1 MKLNEKTAQKLCL
14 LAIDTR
20 HRATDYSMN
29 SADEKWQTRAG
40 QLDRAADLLSEAAR
54 LLDTALVK
62 DGES

>member
-1 MKLNEKTAQKLCL
+1 MKLNDKTAFKLGV

-40 QLDRAADLLSEAAR
+40 QLDRAADLLSEAAQI
-54 LLDTALVK
+54 LDVALVK